1 MAPRHSLTDTYRSMA
16 HLRRFFESVRR
27 TITTEPTNGGLTPA
41 QQFALLT
48 LAGNPSNDPLTIG
61 DLARE
66 TFATM
71 NTTSALV
78 RRMERAGLVRTTRS
92 PKDHRFVYV
101 KLTASGERRR
111 SEERRVG
118 SDWSSDVCSSDLHD
132 LRPRPADGARR
143 PRPHD
148 ALPERSPL
156 RLREADRVRRTPPSP
171 IHGRRREGPPRGRRR
186 TGKSA
191 VARRVRNVVRQLG
204 RRHRS
209 EERRVGKE
217 CRSRWSP

>member
-1 MAPRHSLTDTYRSMA
+1 MAPRHSLTDTYRTMA

-48 LAGNPSNDPLTIG
+48 LAGNSSSDPLTIG

-78 RRMERAGLVRTTRS
+78 RRMERVGLVRTTRS

-101 KLTASGERRR
+101 KLTSLRERR
-111 SEERRVG
+111 
-118 SDWSSDVCSSDLHD
+118 
-132 LRPRPADGARR
+132 LRPSTAAVAKALRTAADEQGRAQLRGAFESWFDNWGAVIKALSSSGTRGRR
-143 PRPHD
+143 PRR
-148 ALPERSPL
+148 A
-156 RLREADRVRRTPPSP
+156 PSP
-171 IHGRRREGPPRGRRR
+171 RRR
-186 TGKSA
+186 T
-191 VARRVRNVVRQLG
+191 RR
-204 RRHRS
+204 
-209 EERRVGKE
+209 
-217 CRSRWSP
+217 

>member
-1 MAPRHSLTDTYRSMA
+1 MVTRHSLTDTYRTMA

-101 KLTASGERRR
+101 KLTASGERR
-111 SEERRVG
+111 
-118 SDWSSDVCSSDLHD
+118 
-132 LRPRPADGARR
+132 LRPSTAAVVE
-143 PRPHD
+143 
-148 ALPERSPL
+148 ALRSG
-156 RLREADRVRRTPPSP
+156 
-171 IHGRRREGPPRGRRR
+171 GRRAGEGPAPH
-186 TGKSA
+186 
-191 VARRVRNVVRQLG
+191 RVRNVVRQLG
-204 RRHRS
+204 RRHQGALFFRH
-209 EERRVGKE
+209 EREPRRAPAARR
-217 CRSRWSP
+217 RSRRSRG

>member
-1 MAPRHSLTDTYRSMA
+1 MATHHSLAETYRTMA

-92 PKDHRFVYV
+92 PEDHRFVYV
-101 KLTASGERRR
+101 KLTASGERR
-111 SEERRVG
+111 
-118 SDWSSDVCSSDLHD
+118 
-132 LRPRPADGARR
+132 LRPSTAAVAKALRAAADEQGRAQLRAAFETWFDNWGAVIKALSSSGTSGRR
-143 PRPHD
+143 PRRAP
-148 ALPERSPL
+148 A
-156 RLREADRVRRTPPSP
+156 A
-171 IHGRRREGPPRGRRR
+171 RRRSRR
-186 TGKSA
+186 
-191 VARRVRNVVRQLG
+191 
-204 RRHRS
+204 
-209 EERRVGKE
+209 
-217 CRSRWSP
+217 

>member
-1 MAPRHSLTDTYRSMA
+1 MVTRPSRTHTYRTMA

-48 LAGNPSNDPLTIG
+48 LAGNPSKDPLTIG
-61 DLARE
+61 DLARQ

-101 KLTASGERRR
+101 KLTASGERR
-111 SEERRVG
+111 
-118 SDWSSDVCSSDLHD
+118 
-132 LRPRPADGARR
+132 LRPSTAAVVKALRAAADEQGRDQLRSAFETWFDNWGAVIRALSSGGRR
-143 PRPHD
+143 PRS
-148 ALPERSPL
+148 R
-156 RLREADRVRRTPPSP
+156 
-171 IHGRRREGPPRGRRR
+171 
-186 TGKSA
+186 
-191 VARRVRNVVRQLG
+191 
-204 RRHRS
+204 
-209 EERRVGKE
+209 
-217 CRSRWSP
+217 RSRG